1 MPDTLL
7 AISGLRAGYGS
18 TEILRG
24 VDLTVG
30 EGEIVA
36 VLGSNGTGK
45 STLNR
50 TISGVM
56 RATQGTIR
64 FIGAAIEQEPPKAI
78 VARGLIH
85 VPEGRRI
92 FPNLTVSENLDLGAY
107 RRARA
112 RRGINRSRV
121 FSIFPRLAQR
131 PRPARRN
138 AVRRRTAD
146 ARHRARVDVRAQ
158 APDPRRAVARPVPAP
173 GRRAVRAYQD

>member
-1 MPDTLL
+1 MAPRNGCARMSELL
-7 AISGLRAGYGS
+7 AISGLHAGYGA

-24 VDLTVG
+24 INLTVG

-50 TISGVM
+50 TISGGL
-56 RATQGTIR
+56 RRTHGTIR
-64 FIGAAIEQEPPKAI
+64 FVDAAIEQEPPKAI

-107 RRARA
+107 
-112 RRGINRSRV
+112 
-121 FSIFPRLAQR
+121 
-131 PRPARRN
+131 
-138 AVRRRTAD
+138 
-146 ARHRARVDVRAQ
+146 
-158 APDPRRAVARPVPAP
+158 
-173 GRRAVRAYQD
+173 